1 MQLESFFPYRLAVAA
16 DAVSRSIAQVY
27 GERFDLG
34 RDEWR
39 VLAALADAA
48 MLRTSAVI
56 ERTTLDK
63 VAVSRALARL
73 EGRGLVERRTDPE
86 DGRGYLI
93 RLRTAG
99 RAPRARRGARQGA
112 RARQSARCP
121 RVTPAAQRSGTLQ
134 VSSSAPCGASIRA
147 ACGSSRFLSTSHQ
160 LDAAA

>member
-1 MQLESFFPYRLAVAA
+1 MQLESFFPYRLAVTA

-27 GERFDLG
+27 SERFDLG

-56 ERTTLDK
+56 ERATLDK

-99 RAPRARRGARQGA
+99 RALLGKLTPMVREREAFLLAGLDDAERRALDTALDKVLERASQLAAR
-112 RARQSARCP
+112 
-121 RVTPAAQRSGTLQ
+121 
-134 VSSSAPCGASIRA
+134 
-147 ACGSSRFLSTSHQ
+147 
-160 LDAAA
+160 D

>member
-63 VAVSRALARL
+63 VAVSRALVRL

-93 RLRTAG
+93 RLRPAG
-99 RAPRARRGARQGA
+99 RVLLGKLTPMVREREAFLLGGLDEAERRALDSALDKVLERARRLADRENA
-112 RARQSARCP
+112 
-121 RVTPAAQRSGTLQ
+121 
-134 VSSSAPCGASIRA
+134 
-147 ACGSSRFLSTSHQ
+147 
-160 LDAAA
+160 

>member
-99 RAPRARRGARQGA
+99 RALLGKLTPMVREREAFLLAGLDEAERRA
-112 RARQSARCP
+112 
-121 RVTPAAQRSGTLQ
+121 
-134 VSSSAPCGASIRA
+134 
-147 ACGSSRFLSTSHQ
+147 
-160 LDAAA
+160 LDAALGKVLERANQLAARE

>member
-99 RAPRARRGARQGA
+99 RALLGKLTPMVREREAFLLAGLDEAERRA
-112 RARQSARCP
+112 
-121 RVTPAAQRSGTLQ
+121 
-134 VSSSAPCGASIRA
+134 
-147 ACGSSRFLSTSHQ
+147 
-160 LDAAA
+160 LDAALGKVLERANQLSARE